1 MGHVYAATVIQ
12 ACKTCL
18 NSLHSGRLRSYLQWM
33 LTLLSQPK
41 HLNWLILAINSRGIV
56 PTPTKRPW
64 TRLPLPL
71 ELPSARYFR
80 DPQPLNSNNL
90 RSLGN
95 HYMHTYVCACVRL
108 CVRLEVGYTL
118 QTFIYLAVVLMAFP
132 AWSSQYSDITMVV
145 APIRGVQPAL
155 NGVTTSVGTFSDESF
170 AAKHRCKTY
179 SMWLGRFI
187 MVCRPLQHQPFLSNK
202 L

>member
-1 MGHVYAATVIQ
+1 
-12 ACKTCL
+12 
-18 NSLHSGRLRSYLQWM
+18 M

-132 AWSSQYSDITMVV
+132 AWSSQYSDITMVCCSHKRRSACLEWRHNFSGDIFGWEFCSQTQMQNIFHV
-145 APIRGVQPAL
+145 TWQVYHGMSTI
-155 NGVTTSVGTFSDESF
+155 TTSTLPFKQVVEIVKF
-170 AAKHRCKTY
+170 AEHA
-179 SMWLGRFI
+179 W
-187 MVCRPLQHQPFLSNK
+187 
-202 L
+202 

>member
-1 MGHVYAATVIQ
+1 
-12 ACKTCL
+12 
-18 NSLHSGRLRSYLQWM
+18 M
-33 LTLLSQPK
+33 LTLLSQPN
-41 HLNWLILAINSRGIV
+41 HLNWLILAINSRVIV

-90 RSLGN
+90 RSL
-95 HYMHTYVCACVRL
+95 VCACVRL

-118 QTFIYLAVVLMAFP
+118 QTFTVYLAVVLLAFP
-132 AWSSQYSDITMVV
+132 AWSSQYSDITMVCCSQKRRSACLEWRHNFSV
-145 APIRGVQPAL
+145 DILMRAL
-155 NGVTTSVGTFSDESF
+155 
-170 AAKHRCKTY
+170 RPKTDSQNNQNIFHMTWQVY
-179 SMWLGRFI
+179 HGP
-187 MVCRPLQHQPFLSNK
+187 MVCQPLQHQPFLSNK